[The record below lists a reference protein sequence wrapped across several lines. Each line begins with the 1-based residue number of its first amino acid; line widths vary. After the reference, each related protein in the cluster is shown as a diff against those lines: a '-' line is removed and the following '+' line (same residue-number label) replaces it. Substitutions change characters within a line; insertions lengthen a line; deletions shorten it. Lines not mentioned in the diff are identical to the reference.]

1 MISYEV
7 QLIEQINSAQRILKA
22 LPLNLGGI
30 AGASGG
36 AGGPPGGFIGVLPQ
50 RKVAYDTTEAET
62 LDTPLSGYSL
72 LDNLNH
78 IRYRI
83 REVELGVISGFVENF
98 LDLEDTPDT
107 YVTYSGM
114 AVIVNSSETGL
125 EFVPFPSGGGG
136 AGIPGGNDTNVQFN
150 NAGAFEGTD
159 FFKWD
164 NANTGLYIGTP
175 GTLPLDNG
183 LIDLVSEGTDF
194 DAKYQLWKF
203 GDGATPAIVGIRSK
217 GSYVSPSGLV
227 PNDEIFG
234 FWARGFNGTDWTD
247 AQGSFQFVADET
259 WSGSGTGVRA
269 EMYITPRES
278 TTLTLVQDWQ
288 SDFINMYRPINMFD
302 HLISNVTDPID
313 PQDAVTK
320 TYVDTLTDTLETSI
334 EALREKLTAAR
345 TYYVGFDV
353 GTVTMTI
360 ASPAVVTKTAHGLE
374 NDDPVIFRTTG
385 ALPTGIVAG
394 TTYFV
399 KNKTANTF
407 EISATVGGASINT
420 SGTQSGTHSAQTG
433 NNDND
438 GLSTGR
444 AGAFLTIQT
453 AIDVVATLDSS
464 IYDITIQLADG
475 FYTAGG
481 VLKNVVG
488 AGSILIQGNSGTPA
502 NVLIVVTGGNVF
514 TSSAVTTRYVLKDFE
529 FGTITSGSCIVADKG
544 SVVDFSNLRFRA
556 AAADH
561 IRCSFFAVVTAIGNY
576 AVVGGAV
583 RHMVAFVLGL
593 IVTAS
598 RTITYSNSPAFST
611 ANFVCQDL
619 SECYVFN
626 MTFTNGATVTGKRYD
641 MSTNAVINTNG
652 GGANYIPGNAVG
664 TSATGAQYI

>member
-83 REVELGVISGFVENF
+83 RQVELGVISGFVENF

-114 AVIVNSSETGL
+114 AVIVNASETGL

-164 NANTGLYIGTP
+164 NTNTGLYIGTP

-203 GDGATPAIVGIRSK
+203 GEGGTPTIVGIRAR

-234 FWARGFNGTDWTD
+234 FWARGFNGADWTD
-247 AQGSFQFVADET
+247 PQGSFQFVADET

-269 EMYITPRES
+269 EMYITPRQS
-278 TTLTLVQDWQ
+278 TTLSLVQDWQ
-288 SDFINMYRPINMFD
+288 SDFINMYKPINMFD

-313 PQDAVTK
+313 PQDVMTKNYADDSYAPLAKGVTNGDSHDHVGGDGATLALLK
-320 TYVDTLTDTLETSI
+320 FLTDSNEFYRGAS
-334 EALREKLTAAR
+334 LTATPFSGTINGTPSGATLVYTPTAGNESDLAQYDGAAAQTANNLTAIVLR
-345 TYYVGFDV
+345 NSTRNEELLISNVNLSTNTITFTTNVPGTWVNGDV
-353 GTVTMTI
+353 ITTHANMGSNFRAVEIKNTSVIPSGVTQLLLDVTI
-360 ASPAVVTKTAHGLE
+360 SDTAGSIQAWFQGYETFSASKTIVRGHNAGVNLL
-374 NDDPVIFRTTG
+374 F
-385 ALPTGIVAG
+385 TGIV
-394 TTYFV
+394 T
-399 KNKTANTF
+399 
-407 EISATVGGASINT
+407 IPL
-420 SGTQSGTHSAQTG
+420 
-433 NNDND
+433 
-438 GLSTGR
+438 LSR
-444 AGAFLTIQT
+444 RILHRVVAPAGATGLC
-453 AIDVVATLDSS
+453 VVR
-464 IYDITIQLADG
+464 I
-475 FYTAGG
+475 
-481 VLKNVVG
+481 
-488 AGSILIQGNSGTPA
+488 
-502 NVLIVVTGGNVF
+502 
-514 TSSAVTTRYVLKDFE
+514 
-529 FGTITSGSCIVADKG
+529 
-544 SVVDFSNLRFRA
+544 
-556 AAADH
+556 
-561 IRCSFFAVVTAIGNY
+561 IGY
-576 AVVGGAV
+576 
-583 RHMVAFVLGL
+583 
-593 IVTAS
+593 
-598 RTITYSNSPAFST
+598 
-611 ANFVCQDL
+611 Q
-619 SECYVFN
+619 
-626 MTFTNGATVTGKRYD
+626 
-641 MSTNAVINTNG
+641 
-652 GGANYIPGNAVG
+652 
-664 TSATGAQYI
+664 